1 MEQKEQINEF
11 SVVRLSKTIAEKYA
25 PTLAEIASQIP
36 LVDYTEKE
44 ILAESKGDRIFHG
57 KWDHSLVVFDKDKPI
72 AFIAGY
78 ERKAEVNDQ
87 YPENSLYISELGV
100 LKTYQKQGIGRQ
112 LVKQFLEL
120 NKKLIHFEGRMI
132 YSIQTNS
139 ANSNQHVLELYKSFG
154 FKHQAFKKYNN
165 RTDVVLTKVL
175 S

>member
-1 MEQKEQINEF
+1 MEMKEEINKF
-11 SVVRLSKTIAEKYA
+11 SVVRLTKTIAEKHA

-36 LVDYTEKE
+36 LVDYSGKE

-57 KWDHSLVVFDKDKPI
+57 KWDHSLIVLDGDKPV
-72 AFIAGY
+72 AFIMGY
-78 ERKAEVNDQ
+78 ERKAEANDQ

-100 LKTYQKQGIGRQ
+100 LKTHQKQGIGRE

-120 NKKLIHFEGRMI
+120 NKKLIHLKGRMI

-139 ANSNQHVLELYKSFG
+139 ASSNQHVQGLYKSFG
-154 FKHQAFKKYNN
+154 FKHQAFKEYDN